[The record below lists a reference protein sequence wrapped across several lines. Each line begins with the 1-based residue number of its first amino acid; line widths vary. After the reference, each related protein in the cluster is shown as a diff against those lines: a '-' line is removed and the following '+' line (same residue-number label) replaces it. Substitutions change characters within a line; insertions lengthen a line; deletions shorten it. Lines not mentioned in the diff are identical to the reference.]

1 MHNYTTFDNNYETLI
16 TNEYF
21 KDYRSE
27 LYTKICILLLSILL
41 VTLIIILLIVICS
54 IYC

>member
-1 MHNYTTFDNNYETLI
+1 MHNYTTFDSNYETLI

-27 LYTKICILLLSILL
+27 LYTKICILKRVIIKKKLL
-41 VTLIIILLIVICS
+41 T
-54 IYC
+54 